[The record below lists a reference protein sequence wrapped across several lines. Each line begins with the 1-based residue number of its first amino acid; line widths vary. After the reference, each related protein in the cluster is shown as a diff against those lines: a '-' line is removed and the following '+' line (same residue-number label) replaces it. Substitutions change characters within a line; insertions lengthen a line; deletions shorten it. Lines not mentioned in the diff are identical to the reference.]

1 MNKIIQYKKLTD
13 ICEIIT
19 GEWGT
24 EITENSQNIVSVIR
38 TTNFLNNGKIDIQNK
53 ELIKR
58 EIDKKKI
65 EQKQLKRGDIIIEK
79 SGGSPNQP
87 VGRVV
92 FFDLNIN
99 EVFLCNNFTSILRV
113 KEDINSKY
121 IFYFLRN
128 NYKKNKV
135 VKYQNKTTGIINLKL
150 QNYLN
155 ESCIFLP
162 ELKIQ
167 NKIVNILDNLEN
179 IIEKNQNYLT
189 HLGVLIKSLFT
200 TMFGDIKTNNKNWE
214 IVKLEKYINIIG
226 GYAFKNIDF
235 KSTGIPLIR
244 IGNINSGQFKSTNL
258 VFIKENKKF
267 EKFKVFPNDILI
279 SLTGTVGKDDYGNAC
294 ILGNSYSEYYLNQ
307 RNAKIEI
314 IDKINKNFFL
324 EIIKIKEVKKK
335 LTGISRG
342 IRQANISNKDIYNLS
357 IPLPPIELQ
366 NKFAERIEKIEKLK
380 FEIEKSI
387 EIAQNLYDSLISKY
401 FDN

>member
-1 MNKIIQYKKLTD
+1 MNKNIQYKKFTD

-189 HLGVLIKSLFT
+189 HLGILTKSLFT
-200 TMFGDIKTNNKNWE
+200 KIFGDPLLNDKKEWNFFKIKDIGKIISGSTPSTNIPEYWNGEYLWITPAELNDDSF
-214 IVKLEKYINIIG
+214 IVNSTDRKLTYLGVKASSLIELPIGTVLLSSRAPIGKVAIVGEKMFCNQG
-226 GYAFKNIDF
+226 FKNI
-235 KSTGIPLIR
+235 IPNEEVNPIYLYYI
-244 IGNINSGQFKSTNL
+244 L
-258 VFIKENKKF
+258 KEKK
-267 EKFKVFPNDILI
+267 E
-279 SLTGTVGKDDYGNAC
+279 
-294 ILGNSYSEYYLNQ
+294 YLNFLG
-307 RNAKIEI
+307 RGVTFKELSKEI
-314 IDKINKNFFL
+314 VENIS
-324 EIIKIKEVKKK
+324 IKI
-335 LTGISRG
+335 
-342 IRQANISNKDIYNLS
+342 
-357 IPLPPIELQ
+357 PPIELQ

>member
-1 MNKIIQYKKLTD
+1 MNKIIQYKKLID

-58 EIDKKKI
+58 EIDKKKL

-92 FFDLNIN
+92 FFDLNSN

-121 IFYFLRN
+121 IFYFFRN

-189 HLGVLIKSLFT
+189 HLGVLTKSLFT
-200 TMFGDIKTNNKNWE
+200 KIFGDPLLNDKKEWNFFKIKDIGKIISGSTPSTNIPEYWNGEYLWITPAELNDDSFIINSTNRKLTYLGVKASSLIE
-214 IVKLEKYINIIG
+214 LPIGTVLLSSRAPIGKVAIVGENMFCNQG
-226 GYAFKNIDF
+226 FKNI
-235 KSTGIPLIR
+235 IP
-244 IGNINSGQFKSTNL
+244 NETINSIYLYYVFKEK
-258 VFIKENKKF
+258 KE
-267 EKFKVFPNDILI
+267 
-279 SLTGTVGKDDYGNAC
+279 
-294 ILGNSYSEYYLNQ
+294 YLNFLG
-307 RNAKIEI
+307 RGATFKELSKEI
-314 IDKINKNFFL
+314 V
-324 EIIKIKEVKKK
+324 E
-335 LTGISRG
+335 
-342 IRQANISNKDIYNLS
+342 NISIKV
-357 IPLPPIELQ
+357 PPIELQ